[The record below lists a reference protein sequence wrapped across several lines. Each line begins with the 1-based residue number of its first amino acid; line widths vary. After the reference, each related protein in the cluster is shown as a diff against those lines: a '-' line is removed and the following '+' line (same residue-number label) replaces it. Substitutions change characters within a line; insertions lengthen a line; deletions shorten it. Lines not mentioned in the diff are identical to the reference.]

1 MNTNNQ
7 KSNPN
12 NNIENAIDIAVQND
26 INTTKDITNLSIG
39 MHFLNIELL
48 RRKLIRPYF
57 IELGLTVGQGFPR
70 ILKTLRT
77 LNRPVTQKEL
87 ADICILDV
95 TTMSRALDKL
105 EQSGLLKR
113 STNPQCRRSWL
124 ISLTEEGNSLADKV
138 IEIFNMTDEIFIN
151 NLSETEIATLIAL
164 LNKIEN
170 NLNNAIDEH
179 NPDNVN

>member
-1 MNTNNQ
+1 MI
-7 KSNPN
+7 SNYLY
-12 NNIENAIDIAVQND
+12 DILFQ
-26 INTTKDITNLSIG
+26 
-39 MHFLNIELL
+39 
-48 RRKLIRPYF
+48 
-57 IELGLTVGQGFPR
+57 
-70 ILKTLRT
+70 
-77 LNRPVTQKEL
+77 L

-151 NLSETEIATLIAL
+151 NLSETEIATLITL

>member
-1 MNTNNQ
+1 MF
-7 KSNPN
+7 SNYLY
-12 NNIENAIDIAVQND
+12 DILFQ
-26 INTTKDITNLSIG
+26 
-39 MHFLNIELL
+39 
-48 RRKLIRPYF
+48 
-57 IELGLTVGQGFPR
+57 
-70 ILKTLRT
+70 
-77 LNRPVTQKEL
+77 L

-138 IEIFNMTDEIFIN
+138 IE
-151 NLSETEIATLIAL
+151 
-164 LNKIEN
+164 N

>member
-1 MNTNNQ
+1 MI
-7 KSNPN
+7 SNYLY
-12 NNIENAIDIAVQND
+12 DILFQ
-26 INTTKDITNLSIG
+26 
-39 MHFLNIELL
+39 
-48 RRKLIRPYF
+48 
-57 IELGLTVGQGFPR
+57 
-70 ILKTLRT
+70 
-77 LNRPVTQKEL
+77 L

-138 IEIFNMTDEIFIN
+138 IE
-151 NLSETEIATLIAL
+151 
-164 LNKIEN
+164 N

>member
-1 MNTNNQ
+1 
-7 KSNPN
+7 
-12 NNIENAIDIAVQND
+12 
-26 INTTKDITNLSIG
+26 
-39 MHFLNIELL
+39 
-48 RRKLIRPYF
+48 
-57 IELGLTVGQGFPR
+57 
-70 ILKTLRT
+70 
-77 LNRPVTQKEL
+77 
-87 ADICILDV
+87 
-95 TTMSRALDKL
+95 MSRALDKL

-151 NLSETEIATLIAL
+151 NLSETEIATLITL

>member
-1 MNTNNQ
+1 MNTNTQ
-7 KSNPN
+7 KNNTN
-12 NNIENAIDIAVQND
+12 NNIENAIDITVPND
-26 INTTKDITNLSIG
+26 TNTTKDNINLSMG
-39 MHFLNIELL
+39 MRFLNIELL

-105 EQSGLLKR
+105 EQSGLLNR

-138 IEIFNMTDEIFIN
+138 IEIFHMTDDIFIK
-151 NLSETEIATLIAL
+151 NLSETEITTLITL
-164 LNKIEN
+164 LGKIEN
-170 NLNNAIDEH
+170 NLNNAIDER
-179 NPDNVN
+179 NLDNIN